1 MNDVLARLTGYELQR
16 STRRSQP
23 PPPPVVISPK
33 IPTIERIPEPID
45 AATLDE
51 LRRKVKPVDRLVSAP
66 TFILSSVRSGSTL
79 LRLIL
84 DTHPQICCP
93 HELHLRQVWATMRGS
108 GRYAMGEVG
117 FDDRALRNLLWDR
130 ILNRELARSGKS
142 HYVNK
147 TPNDALIWFEILA
160 CWPDARFIFL
170 HRHPAAIVDSW
181 RAATDGTASRDLLA
195 QDVLAY
201 ATGMEQ
207 ARAAHGGLVVRYE
220 DLTADPLVETRRI
233 CEFLGVEWDESMVNY
248 GSVEHAGVRRGLG
261 DWSAKLKS
269 GSVQPAAA
277 LHGADR
283 IPDALLGVAGAWGYL
298 SSASSAD
305 SWSSA
310 HQAVR

>member
-1 MNDVLARLTGYELQR
+1 MNDVLARLTGYELRR
-16 STRRSQP
+16 STRRDQP
-23 PPPPVVISPK
+23 APRPPVVSPK

-45 AATLDE
+45 AATLYE
-51 LRRKVKPVDRLVSAP
+51 LQSRVKPIDRLVSAP

-84 DTHPQICCP
+84 NTHPQICCP
-93 HELHLRQVWATMRGS
+93 HELHLRQVWGTMRGS

-130 ILNRELARSGKS
+130 ILNRELVRSGKS

-147 TPNDALIWFEILA
+147 TPNDSLIWYEILA

-181 RAATDGTASRDLLA
+181 WSATEGAASRDLLA

-220 DLTADPLVETRRI
+220 DLTANPLVETRRI
-233 CEFLGVEWDESMVNY
+233 CEFLGVDWDENMVHY
-248 GSVEHAGVRRGLG
+248 GAVQHSGVRRGLG
-261 DWSAKLKS
+261 DWSDKLKS
-269 GSVQPAAA
+269 GSVQPASQ

-283 IPDALLGVAGAWGYL
+283 IPDALLGIAGAWGYL
-298 SSASSAD
+298 PSASPAD

-310 HQAVR
+310 DQAIR